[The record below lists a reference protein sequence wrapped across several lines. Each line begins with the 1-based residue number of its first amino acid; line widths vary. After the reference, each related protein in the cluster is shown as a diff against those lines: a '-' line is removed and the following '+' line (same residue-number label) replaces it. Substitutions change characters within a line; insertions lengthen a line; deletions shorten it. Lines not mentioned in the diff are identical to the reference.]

1 MAESM
6 LTLRIPRNL
15 WKDLEETVIQQDRQF
30 LSEVARSLGLPVPEV
45 LRRCLGTG
53 VPQPMPVLWCLPT
66 SEEPSCCPW
75 WECHGDG
82 LWRRCPRLR
91 VANTLP
97 CAIHERCVPCPLAR
111 LDSDP
116 HIRALGWRVPV
127 RHEDVLYW
135 VDPDGAA
142 APFTEDGTVV
152 TDRTFRRIRNRNRNN
167 ELVWTVQRL
176 ASGYH

>member
-1 MAESM
+1 MADSM

-53 VPQPMPVLWCLPT
+53 APQPMPVLWCRPD
-66 SEEPSCCPW
+66 SEEPACCPW
-75 WECHGDG
+75 WERHGDG

-91 VANTLP
+91 IADTLP
-97 CAIHERCVPCPLAR
+97 CAIHERNVPCPLAR

-127 RHEDVLYW
+127 RHDGVLYW

-142 APFTEDGTVV
+142 APFTEDGTAV
-152 TDRTFRRIRNRNRNN
+152 TDLVFRRIRDRDDNR
-167 ELVWTVQRL
+167 VWVAQSTAV
-176 ASGYH
+176 ADES